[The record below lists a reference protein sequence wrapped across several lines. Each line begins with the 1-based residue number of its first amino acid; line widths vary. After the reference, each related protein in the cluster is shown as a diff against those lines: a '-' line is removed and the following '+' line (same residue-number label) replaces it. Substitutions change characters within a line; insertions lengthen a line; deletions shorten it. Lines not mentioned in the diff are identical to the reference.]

1 MRKYLFLLLML
12 PMAVA
17 AQTNTFGYFR
27 YKKVVEQL
35 PEYSQVCNDYEE
47 LKKQCDAEI
56 ARNEEQLTRSYVAY
70 LDGQNEFPEPILRK
84 RQKELQE
91 LVDKSILFRKEL
103 QAWLTAAHDSLYA
116 PLRAKVDDAV
126 SRVCLHNNLAYII
139 DLDEAGYKFINPTCG
154 FDITNALLG
163 TLGIIVP
170 EQETPAEG
178 EQTTEGEE
186 QQAQQTQTQTQT
198 QQTVVEE
205 GNVVK
210 EGE

>member
-170 EQETPAEG
+170 EQETPDEG

-186 QQAQQTQTQTQT
+186 QQTQQTQTQTQT

>member
-1 MRKYLFLLLML
+1 ML

-35 PEYSQVCNDYEE
+35 PEYSQVCNDYEA

-178 EQTTEGEE
+178 EQTTEGGE
-186 QQAQQTQTQTQT
+186 QQTQTQT

>member
-1 MRKYLFLLLML
+1 MRKYLFLLLLL
-12 PMAVA
+12 PLSVV

-27 YKKVVEQL
+27 YKTIIEKM

-56 ARNEEQLTRSYVAY
+56 TRNEEQLTRAYVAY

-91 LVDKSILFRKEL
+91 LVDKSILFREEL
-103 QAWLTAAHDSLYA
+103 QTWLATARDSLFA
-116 PLRAKVDDAV
+116 PMRAKIDDAV

-163 TLGIIVP
+163 TLGIILP
-170 EQETPAEG
+170 EQAVPANQEQKADG
-178 EQTTEGEE
+178 EK
-186 QQAQQTQTQTQT
+186 QAQQT
-198 QQTVVEE
+198 TVEVGTVTEKTE
-205 GNVVK
+205 
-210 EGE
+210 

>member
-1 MRKYLFLLLML
+1 MRKYIFLLLLL
-12 PMAVA
+12 PLSVV
-17 AQTNTFGYFR
+17 AQTSTFGYFR
-27 YKKVVEQL
+27 YNAIIEKM
-35 PEYSQVCNDYEE
+35 PEYNQVCSSYDE

-56 ARNEEQLTRSYVAY
+56 TRNEEQLTRAYVAY

-91 LVDKSILFRKEL
+91 LVDKSILFREEL
-103 QAWLTAAHDSLYA
+103 QAWLATAHDSLFA
-116 PLRAKVDDAV
+116 PMRAKIDDAI

-170 EQETPAEG
+170 EQEAPANQTQKSEDDNQIQ
-178 EQTTEGEE
+178 QTTVEVG
-186 QQAQQTQTQTQT
+186 
-198 QQTVVEE
+198 TVTEKTE
-205 GNVVK
+205 
-210 EGE
+210 

>member
-163 TLGIIVP
+163 TLGIIIP

-186 QQAQQTQTQTQT
+186 QQTQQTQTQT

>member
-186 QQAQQTQTQTQT
+186 QQAQQTQTQTQ
-198 QQTVVEE
+198 QTVVEE

>member
-1 MRKYLFLLLML
+1 ML

-35 PEYSQVCNDYEE
+35 PEYSQVCNDYEA

-186 QQAQQTQTQTQT
+186 QQTQQTQTQT

>member
-1 MRKYLFLLLML
+1 ML

-186 QQAQQTQTQTQT
+186 QQAQQTQTQTQ
-198 QQTVVEE
+198 QTVVEE

>member
-17 AQTNTFGYFR
+17 AQTSAFGYFR

-35 PEYSQVCNDYEE
+35 PEYQQVCNDYEE

-163 TLGIIVP
+163 TLGIIAV
-170 EQETPAEG
+170 EQETPAE
-178 EQTTEGEE
+178 QFSEGEE
-186 QQAQQTQTQTQT
+186 QTQQA

>member
-35 PEYSQVCNDYEE
+35 PEYSQVCNDYEA

-154 FDITNALLG
+154 FDVTNALLG

-186 QQAQQTQTQTQT
+186 QQTQTQTQT

>member
-35 PEYSQVCNDYEE
+35 PEYSQVCNDYEA

-186 QQAQQTQTQTQT
+186 QQTQTQTQT

>member
-35 PEYSQVCNDYEE
+35 PEYSQVCNDYEA

-178 EQTTEGEE
+178 EQTTEGGE
-186 QQAQQTQTQTQT
+186 QQTQTQTQT

>member
-35 PEYSQVCNDYEE
+35 PEYSQVCNDYEA

-178 EQTTEGEE
+178 EQTTDGGE
-186 QQAQQTQTQTQT
+186 QQTQTQTQT

>member
-17 AQTNTFGYFR
+17 AQTNAFGYFR
-27 YKKVVEQL
+27 YKKIVEQL
-35 PEYSQVCNDYEE
+35 PEYQQVCNDYEE
-47 LKKQCDAEI
+47 IKKQCDAEI

-116 PLRAKVDDAV
+116 PLRAKIDDAV
-126 SRVCLHNNLAYII
+126 SRVCMHNNLAYII

-163 TLGIIVP
+163 TLGVIPVENEAS
-170 EQETPAEG
+170 EQEAPAEG
-178 EQTTEGEE
+178 EQTTEGAE
-186 QQAQQTQTQTQT
+186 QTQQT

>member
-1 MRKYLFLLLML
+1 MRKYIFLMLLLPL
-12 PMAVA
+12 SVV

-27 YKKVVEQL
+27 YNKVLEL
-35 PEYSQVCNDYEE
+35 MPEYKQVYSDYEE
-47 LKKQCDAEI
+47 LKKQCDVEI

-91 LVDKSILFRKEL
+91 LVDKSILFREEL
-103 QAWLTAAHDSLYA
+103 QSWLTAAHDSLFA

-139 DLDEAGYKFINPTCG
+139 DIDEAGYKFINPTCG

-163 TLGIIVP
+163 TLGVVVP
-170 EQETPAEG
+170 EQETSSDG
-178 EQTTEGEE
+178 EPVENVEE
-186 QQAQQTQTQTQT
+186 QT
-198 QQTVVEE
+198 QQTE
-205 GNVVK
+205 VK
-210 EGE
+210 TESATE

>member
-1 MRKYLFLLLML
+1 ML

-35 PEYSQVCNDYEE
+35 PEYSQVCNDYEA

-103 QAWLTAAHDSLYA
+103 QVWLTAAHDSLYA

-186 QQAQQTQTQTQT
+186 QQTQTQTQT

>member
-35 PEYSQVCNDYEE
+35 PEYSQVCNDYEA

-163 TLGIIVP
+163 TLGIIAP

-186 QQAQQTQTQTQT
+186 QQTQTQT

>member
-1 MRKYLFLLLML
+1 ML

-170 EQETPAEG
+170 EQETPTEG

-186 QQAQQTQTQTQT
+186 QQIQTQT

>member
-186 QQAQQTQTQTQT
+186 QQTLQTQTQTQT

>member
-1 MRKYLFLLLML
+1 ML

-35 PEYSQVCNDYEE
+35 PEYQQVCNDYEE

-186 QQAQQTQTQTQT
+186 QQTQQTQTQTQT

>member
-1 MRKYLFLLLML
+1 ML

-186 QQAQQTQTQTQT
+186 QQTQQTQTQT

>member
-1 MRKYLFLLLML
+1 MRKSIFLLLLL
-12 PMAVA
+12 PLAVV

-27 YKKVVEQL
+27 YNKVLEQM
-35 PEYSQVCNDYEE
+35 PEYTQVCKDYEE
-47 LKKQCDAEI
+47 LKKQCDTEI

-91 LVDKSILFRKEL
+91 LVDKSIVFREDL
-103 QAWLTAAHDSLYA
+103 QVWLTAAHDSLFT
-116 PLRAKVDDAV
+116 PLRAKIDDAV
-126 SRVCLHNNLAYII
+126 SRVCIHNNLAYII

-163 TLGIIVP
+163 TLGIILP

-178 EQTTEGEE
+178 KEQKAQGTE
-186 QQAQQTQTQTQT
+186 QS
-198 QQTVVEE
+198 QQTVVEI
-205 GNVVK
+205 GNVTE
-210 EGE
+210 EGK